1 MEAFNAHLT
10 AGKRAAAAA
19 GLFILFLGLYSFLMP
34 PVLAPYRDAGEM
46 ACDVYSLGV
55 PHPPGYP
62 LYVLAGRAFS
72 ALAPGGQD
80 LKLNLFSAF
89 AGAAAPAAMFFFMSG
104 YLPWTAALAAAL
116 LLGLNFTLI
125 TVSGVSEMYALH
137 ALLGAVI
144 AFLAFRAAELF
155 SAKRLYLLAFLCGL
169 FLANRM
175 DLMLVYPAVLLL
187 VWGPARRALGTRFYY
202 RALPLCVL
210 FALAGYSL
218 YLYLPVRS
226 AAGPFLD
233 WGRPSDWANFWGIIT
248 RRSYGSTLDLIST
261 NYAKG
266 ELFWVNLYHYGLHLW
281 SNMGPALAVAA
292 AGAWFCWR
300 RSRGA
305 GVFWALF
312 FLASGPVFLFLA
324 NMPPNPHALAI
335 VEPYYL
341 LPDLAVAWWLAEGM
355 RGLFMTGAGG
365 RAAALSLALAGVFLF
380 GIPSA
385 RKADRRDMFLTAD
398 YAADAMRGLPAGA
411 VLVAKKDVQLFSLW
425 YYQQVEGLRPD
436 VRVIAQGLSGA
447 PWYQAAWARKDPGF
461 PVFNLNTGGPAA
473 WEAAGRAWKDFYATV
488 DCEIPA
494 GAPTVP
500 MGLVMAVYPAPGV
513 KPPPSPSEAYSHR
526 WKIGRP
532 FPDFFARDVI
542 SAYAHGALAVGSLHS
557 SAGRRREAAAWL
569 DYASA
574 ADTDLADA
582 HLYSGFLLSS
592 DGDWAGAGARFR
604 ASVDGYERLLS
615 LAEDYRSLPD
625 LKNSLRRSSAYA
637 WLNYGVALE
646 KTGDRDGAE
655 KAYLR
660 AAARNPELADAN
672 YNLAILYW
680 NRDWDRVAR
689 ELSET
694 LRKNPGHTQAAHYLR
709 QLQSSRK

>member
-1 MEAFNAHLT
+1 MDPYTGEMST
-10 AGKRAAAAA
+10 GRKAAAAA
-19 GLFILFLGLYSFLMP
+19 GLFILFLAVYSFLMP
-34 PVLAPYRDAGEM
+34 PVLAPYRDAGEL

-72 ALAPGGQD
+72 ALLPGSQD
-80 LKLNLFSAF
+80 WKLNLFSAV
-89 AGAAAPAAMFFFMSG
+89 AGAAAPALMFYFMAGFFR
-104 YLPWTAALAAAL
+104 PAAALAAAL

-137 ALLGAVI
+137 ALLGVAA
-144 AFLAFRAAELF
+144 AFLAFRAAGSF
-155 SAKRLYLLAFLCGL
+155 SARKLYLLAFLCGL

-175 DLMLVYPAVLLL
+175 DLMLVYPAVLAL
-187 VWGPARRALGTRFYY
+187 VWGPARRALGPRLYS
-202 RALPLCVL
+202 RALPLCIL
-210 FALAGYSL
+210 FFLAGYSL

-233 WGRPSDWANFWGIIT
+233 WGRPSDWDNFWGIIT

-266 ELFWVNLYHYGLHLW
+266 ELFWVNLRHYVLHLW

-300 RSRGA
+300 RSRRA
-305 GVFWALF
+305 GLFWSLF
-312 FLASGPVFLFLA
+312 FLASGPLFLFLA
-324 NMPPNPHALAI
+324 NMPPNPHALAV

-341 LPDLAVAWWLAEGM
+341 LPDLAVAWWLAEGLH
-355 RGLFMTGAGG
+355 GLFTAS
-365 RAAALSLALAGVFLF
+365 AAWRYTALALALAGILF
-380 GIPSA
+380 FGLPSA
-385 RKADRRDMFLTAD
+385 KRADRRGMFLTAD
-398 YAADAMRGLPAGA
+398 YAADALRGLPPGA

-447 PWYQAAWARKDPGF
+447 PWYQAAWARREPGF
-461 PVFNLNTGGPAA
+461 PVFNLNTGGPEA
-473 WEAAGRAWKDFYATV
+473 WAAAGRAWKDFYATV
-488 DCEIPA
+488 DCEVPP

-500 MGLVMAVYPAPGV
+500 MGLSMAVYPPPGLR
-513 KPPPSPSEAYSHR
+513 PPADPSEVYSHR
-526 WKIGRP
+526 WEIGRP
-532 FPDFFARDVI
+532 FPDFFARDVV
-542 SAYAHGALAVGSLHS
+542 SSYAQGALAVGSLHS
-557 SAGRRREAAAWL
+557 SAGRKKEAAAWL
-569 DYASA
+569 DYAAA
-574 ADTDLADA
+574 ADPDLADA

-592 DGDWAGAGARFR
+592 AGDWAGAGARFK
-604 ASVDGYERLLS
+604 ASVDGYERLLA
-615 LAEDYRSLPD
+615 LTEEYRSLPD

-660 AAARNPELADAN
+660 AAARNPEMADAN

-680 NRDWDRVAR
+680 GRDWDRVTR
-689 ELSET
+689 ELSEA
-694 LRKNPGHTQAAHYLR
+694 LRKNPSHAEAARYLR
-709 QLQSSRK
+709 QLRSSRR

>member
-1 MEAFNAHLT
+1 MNLPT
-10 AGKRAAAAA
+10 GDLGIGKRAAAAA
-19 GLFILFLGLYSFLMP
+19 ALFILFLAVYSFLMP
-34 PVLAPYRDAGEM
+34 PVLAPYRDAGEL

-72 ALAPGGQD
+72 ALLPGSQD
-80 LKLNLFSAF
+80 WKLNFFSAF
-89 AGAAAPAAMFFFMSG
+89 AGAAAPALMFFFMSG
-104 YLPWTAALAAAL
+104 FLAPLAAMSAAV

-137 ALLGAVI
+137 ALLGAAV
-144 AFLAFRAAELF
+144 AFLAFRAAEAF
-155 SAKRLYLLAFLCGL
+155 SARKLYLLAFLCGL

-175 DLMLVYPAVLLL
+175 DLVLVYPAVLALI
-187 VWGPARRALGTRFYY
+187 WGPASRALGPRLYS

-210 FALAGYSL
+210 FFLAGYSL

-233 WGRPSDWANFWGIIT
+233 WGRPSDWSNFWGIIT

-266 ELFWVNLYHYGLHLW
+266 ELFWVNLHQYGLHLW
-281 SNMGPALAVAA
+281 SNMGPALAAA
-292 AGAWFCWR
+292 AFGAWACWR
-300 RSRGA
+300 RSRPA
-305 GVFWALF
+305 GLFWTLF
-312 FLASGPVFLFLA
+312 FLASGPLFLFLA
-324 NMPPNPHALAI
+324 NMPPNPHALAV

-341 LPDLAVAWWLAEGM
+341 LPDLAVAWWLAEGLH
-355 RGLFMTGAGG
+355 GLLKAGG
-365 RAAALSLALAGVFLF
+365 PRRLAAMALALAGIVFF
-380 GIPSA
+380 GLPSA
-385 RKADRRDMFLTAD
+385 RKADRRGMFLTAD
-398 YAADAMRGLPAGA
+398 YASDAMRGLPRGA

-447 PWYQAAWARKDPGF
+447 PWYQAAWARKEPGF
-461 PVFNLNTGGPAA
+461 PVFNLNTGGQEA
-473 WEAAGRAWKDFYATV
+473 WAAAGRAWKHFYATV
-488 DCEIPA
+488 DSEVPP
-494 GAPTVP
+494 GSPTVP
-500 MGLVMAVYPAPGV
+500 MGLVMAVYPPPGLR
-513 KPPPSPSEAYSHR
+513 PPAGPAAVYSHR

-542 SAYAHGALAVGSLHS
+542 SSYAQGALAAGSLHN
-557 SAGRRREAAAWL
+557 SAGRKKEAAAWL
-569 DYASA
+569 DYAVA
-574 ADTDLADA
+574 ADPDLADA

-592 DGDWAGAGARFR
+592 GGDWAGAADRFKS
-604 ASVDGYERLLS
+604 SVDGYERLLF
-615 LAEDYRSLPD
+615 LTEEYRSLPD
-625 LKNSLRRSSAYA
+625 LKNSLRRASAYA

-680 NRDWDRVAR
+680 GRDWDRVAS

-694 LRKNPGHTQAAHYLR
+694 LRKNPSHAQAAHYLGQIR
-709 QLQSSRK
+709 RGK